1 MKFIFS
7 LFIFSLCTSF
17 LAYSQDSNY
26 IKISSDVRYQYL
38 GTYDVPLLNEI
49 LTKEVPQAIGAKVS
63 FSPPKNA
70 VKLYKV
76 EYNSVI
82 PEQNNRPTLA
92 SGLIAIPDT
101 GLKSM
106 PMISYQHGTLYAD
119 MGVSSQPD
127 KCFEMRLMIAQFAAQ
142 GYIVIGAD
150 YFGLGSSKEKDSY
163 MVLKSHVQSCYD
175 MYEAA
180 KDIMEKE
187 EINIQNLF
195 VTGWSQ
201 GGVVSMA
208 FLERLETLGVP
219 VKAMGTAAAQCEGFV
234 MANGFLSHPRK
245 IDAEWVTMVFILTAF
260 SFEEYY
266 QIPGLA
272 RGVFN
277 EELYDVAKRV
287 YNKDLSL
294 EVKDYPTDLRKL
306 IRPEYFDSNYFKES
320 AYGKLLLEMHP
331 YRFDIKTPVKMC
343 YGDAD
348 ECLSV
353 GLARLPMEWQKA
365 MGNHRVEAISMG
377 PDATHRITY
386 ARAAVEWKKWF
397 DLLIK

>member
-1 MKFIFS
+1 MKTFFSVLIFFILS
-7 LFIFSLCTSF
+7 NF
-17 LAYSQDSNY
+17 LTYSQDADY

-38 GTYDVPLLNEI
+38 GTYDVPLLNDI
-49 LTKEVPQAIGAKVS
+49 LTKEVPQAVGGKVS
-63 FSPPKNA
+63 FTPAKNA

-163 MVLKSHVQSCYD
+163 MVLNSHVQSCYD
-175 MYEAA
+175 MYDAA
-180 KDIMEKE
+180 KAILEKE
-187 EINIQNLF
+187 AITINNFF

-208 FLERLETLGVP
+208 LLERLETLRIP
-219 VKAMGTAAAQCEGFV
+219 VQAMGTAAAQCDGFV

-272 RGVFN
+272 RGVFT
-277 EELYDVAKRV
+277 EEFYDVAKRV
-287 YNKDLSL
+287 YNKDLTL

-306 IRPEYFDSNYFKES
+306 IRSEYFDSNYFKQS

-331 YRFDIKTPVKMC
+331 YRWDIKTPVKMC
-343 YGDAD
+343 YGDSD
-348 ECLSV
+348 ECLSI

-365 MGNHRVEAISMG
+365 IGNNTTEAISMG

-386 ARAAVEWKKWF
+386 ARAAVVWKKWF
-397 DLLIK
+397 DSLTQ